1 MTLKNYF
8 TIFRSVINYSAYI
21 FMDTKIELKVL
32 YSDISK
38 MFDRLIKID
47 ILNLYEEKT
56 LQRLYVDIDFLPI
69 KLNRSFIDKRDGYD
83 RFNNTETETR
93 SRNIRKV
100 WTIIEFKLNDIK
112 MEKEKIPTNCC

>member
-1 MTLKNYF
+1 
-8 TIFRSVINYSAYI
+8 
-21 FMDTKIELKVL
+21 MDTKIELKVL

-47 ILNLYEEKT
+47 ILNLNEEKT
-56 LQRLYVDIDFLPI
+56 LQQLYVDIDFLHI
-69 KLNRSFIDKRDGYD
+69 KLNRSFIDIRDGYD

-93 SRNIRKV
+93 WRNIRKV

-112 MEKEKIPTNCC
+112 IEKEKIKIPH